1 MKKDLQEAK
10 NPVQLSLSGKNIAI
24 LNDKVESTELVGQLL
39 EEGAKILLSNE
50 IPEPKSNPTLTELA
64 NRGVMM
70 EFGGHSDIVL
80 AAELIFVCNTVESDV
95 QVINSAR
102 KMGIPVLGSDEMVK
116 LLNKQKKQRAEKE
129 ETIDISEKFL
139 QMEDVASF
147 APPGLINNKVIETSS
162 KFPAQP

>member
-80 AAELIFVCNTVESDV
+80 AAKLIFVCNTVESDV
-95 QVINSAR
+95 QVISSAQ

-116 LLNKQKKQRAEKE
+116 MLNNQKKQRAEKE

-147 APPGLINNKVIETSS
+147 APPGLINK
-162 KFPAQP
+162 

>member
-95 QVINSAR
+95 QVISSAQ

-116 LLNKQKKQRAEKE
+116 MLNNQKKQRAEKE

-147 APPGLINNKVIETSS
+147 APPGLINK
-162 KFPAQP
+162 

>member
-24 LNDKVESTELVGQLL
+24 LNDKVESTELIGQLL

-80 AAELIFVCNTVESDV
+80 AAELIFICNTVESDV

-102 KMGIPVLGSDEMVK
+102 KMGIPVIGSDEMVK

-147 APPGLINNKVIETSS
+147 APPGLINK
-162 KFPAQP
+162 

>member
-1 MKKDLQEAK
+1 M
-10 NPVQLSLSGKNIAI
+10 
-24 LNDKVESTELVGQLL
+24 
-39 EEGAKILLSNE
+39 LSNE

-95 QVINSAR
+95 QVISSAQ

-116 LLNKQKKQRAEKE
+116 MLNNQKKQRAEKE

-147 APPGLINNKVIETSS
+147 APPGLINK
-162 KFPAQP
+162 

>member
-95 QVINSAR
+95 QVISSAR
-102 KMGIPVLGSDEMVK
+102 KNGYPGMLGSDEMVK
-116 LLNKQKKQRAEKE
+116 MLNNQKKQRAEKE

-147 APPGLINNKVIETSS
+147 APPGLINK
-162 KFPAQP
+162 

>member
-80 AAELIFVCNTVESDV
+80 AAELIFICNTVESDV

-102 KMGIPVLGSDEMVK
+102 KMGIPVIGSDEMVK

-147 APPGLINNKVIETSS
+147 APPGLINK
-162 KFPAQP
+162 

>member
-147 APPGLINNKVIETSS
+147 APPGLITK
-162 KFPAQP
+162 